1 MPGHCIISAY
11 FFNKAELIKNATQ
24 LMAMLARTGRLLVS
38 FFNQLA
44 EGGADY
50 ISWLILSQNGDH
62 SENFID
68 KSIDYCLAEVSESII
83 ILMRY
88 SYYSPLAVD
97 CCREGLSM
105 ALKGNIKFNK

>member
-44 EGGADY
+44 EGG
-50 ISWLILSQNGDH
+50 S
-62 SENFID
+62 
-68 KSIDYCLAEVSESII
+68 
-83 ILMRY
+83 
-88 SYYSPLAVD
+88 
-97 CCREGLSM
+97 
-105 ALKGNIKFNK
+105 